1 MSWFTETLGT
11 SIGKKLLMAITGLG
25 FCGFILGHLIGNT
38 TIYIGPD
45 AFNAYAEHLHQYEPL
60 IRVMEIGLLTLA
72 LIHVITG
79 SILFFQN
86 TAARPSRY
94 AVNHRAGGR
103 TIGSA
108 TMPYTGFVVL
118 LFVILH
124 LFDFHFVDKT
134 GTSIWNIVQNT
145 FQNPVYIFIYTISMI
160 IVAIHISHGF
170 WSAFQTLGANHPK
183 YISFIMVLG
192 VVFSVAVGIVFGFIP
207 IFMSISA

>member
-86 TAARPSRY
+86 TGARPSRY